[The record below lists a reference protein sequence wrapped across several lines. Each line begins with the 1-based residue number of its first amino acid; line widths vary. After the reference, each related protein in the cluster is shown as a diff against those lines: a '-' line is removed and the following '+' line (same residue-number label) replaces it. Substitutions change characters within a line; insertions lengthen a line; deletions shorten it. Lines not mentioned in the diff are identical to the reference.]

1 MKSVNDDVGTIPSD
15 GVTDLA
21 ATKALYS
28 STTTLYCLTAVSISI
43 SRFHISYFLAATKAL
58 YSSTTTLYCL
68 TAVSISY
75 SYFLIPQFDST
86 ISKPEAALVDGF
98 IGQSL
103 ENLKDLNRQGLTVF
117 GTYPCN
123 PQ

>member
-43 SRFHISYFLAATKAL
+43 FRSHNSVPPSVNLRQPLLGVY
-58 YSSTTTLYCL
+58 
-68 TAVSISY
+68 
-75 SYFLIPQFDST
+75 
-86 ISKPEAALVDGF
+86 

>member
-28 STTTLYCLTAVSISI
+28 STTTLYCLTAVSIS
-43 SRFHISYFLAATKAL
+43 YF
-58 YSSTTTLYCL
+58 
-68 TAVSISY
+68 
-75 SYFLIPQFDST
+75 YFLIPQFDST
-86 ISKPEAALVDGF
+86 ISKPEAALVGGF
-98 IGQSL
+98 IGQPL

>member
-28 STTTLYCLTAVSISI
+28 STTTLYCLI
-43 SRFHISYFLAATKAL
+43 
-58 YSSTTTLYCL
+58 
-68 TAVSISY
+68 AVSISY
-75 SYFLIPQFDST
+75 FYFSIPQFDST
-86 ISKPEAALVDGF
+86 ISEPEAALVGGF